1 MNAWI
6 NKTFSDLRADRKKV
20 TLMCG
25 LLAIGMLL
33 WGRLLIRQVP
43 KTAVADPAAAVATA
57 MGEEIKPAVKPTAT
71 KGRPKVEV
79 VLSDETSRDPFS
91 IDEQSF
97 TRKFKAV
104 AEIPVQAKSDPK
116 PVDVPPDWKA
126 IVEKESAGLV
136 LQSTMFS
143 GQPRALINGELV
155 SPGQTIKGFTLK
167 SVAQREAVLEKHG
180 IQIKLEM

>member
-6 NKTFSDLRADRKKV
+6 NKTLSELRADRKKL

-25 LLAIGMLL
+25 LLAIGLLL
-33 WGRLLIRQVP
+33 WGRLLMRQVP

-57 MGEEIKPAVKPTAT
+57 VSDEIIPAAKPAAP

-79 VLSDETSRDPFS
+79 VLSDETARDPFS
-91 IDEQSF
+91 LDEQSF
-97 TRKFKAV
+97 TRKFKPV

-116 PVDVPPDWKA
+116 PADVPPDWKS
-126 IVEKESAGLV
+126 IVEKEAVGLV
-136 LQSTMFS
+136 LQSTMLS
-143 GQPRALINGELV
+143 GQPRALISGELV

>member
-6 NKTFSDLRADRKKV
+6 NKTFSDLRADRKKL

-25 LLAIGMLL
+25 LLAIGLLL
-33 WGRLLIRQVP
+33 WGRLLMRQVP
-43 KTAVADPAAAVATA
+43 RTAVADPAAAVATA
-57 MGEEIKPAVKPTAT
+57 IGEEITPAIKPATT
-71 KGRPKVEV
+71 TGRPTVEV
-79 VLSDETSRDPFS
+79 VLSDQTPRDPFS
-91 IDEQSF
+91 LDEQSF
-97 TRKFKAV
+97 TRKFKPV
-104 AEIPVQAKSDPK
+104 EIPIQAKSDPK

-126 IVEKESAGLV
+126 IVEKEAVGLV

-143 GQPRALINGELV
+143 GQPRALISGELV